1 MTSTTNIETEAFVVD
16 SPNAPFKLTP
26 IVLDEMREDEFLIE
40 MKYSGICHTE
50 LVWQAN
56 QLPGLSDPPAIFG
69 HEGAGIVRAMGA
81 NVHDKSIQVGDPVL
95 LSHSFCR
102 TCKRCTSGHPSYC
115 DNGMLN
121 LMGTRSDGSTTSKRK
136 SDGQVLKSQF
146 FGQSSF
152 SRLSIVREACVV
164 KFPGNAED
172 MGIFAACGC
181 GFQTG
186 AGTVLNIL
194 KPKPDESVVIFGMGS
209 VGLTALMGAKHLKVK
224 QIVAVDLTDS
234 RLQMAKELGATHVV
248 NSKDVADMPKHITEL
263 TSGGAAFCIDCT
275 GVPKVIETMI
285 DCIAPLG
292 TAASVGM
299 APAGS
304 KVTLDPATFM
314 LSNKRLIGCTEGD
327 SVPYEFIPKLISM
340 QQRGEFPIEKLCTFY
355 PYTEMDKALADMH
368 NGSAIKPVIQW

>member
-1 MTSTTNIETEAFVVD
+1 M
-16 SPNAPFKLTP
+16 LTCK
-26 IVLDEMREDEFLIE
+26 MLI
-40 MKYSGICHTE
+40 SGNQE

-69 HEGAGIVRAMGA
+69 HEGAGIVKAIGA
-81 NVHDKSIQVGDPVL
+81 KVHDKSIKVGDPVL

-115 DNGMLN
+115 EQGMSN
-121 LMGTRSDGSTTSKRK
+121 FMGTRNDGSTTSKRK
-136 SDGQVLKSQF
+136 SDGKVLKSQF

-152 SRLSIVREACVV
+152 SRLSVVREACVV
-164 KFPGNAED
+164 KFPGKADE

-209 VGLTALMGAKHLKVK
+209 VGLTALMGAKHLKVE
-224 QIVAVDLTDS
+224 QIIAVDLTES

-248 NSKDVADMPKHITEL
+248 NSKDVADIPKHITEL
-263 TSGGAAFCIDCT
+263 TNGGAAFCIDCT

-292 TAASVGM
+292 
-299 APAGS
+299 
-304 KVTLDPATFM
+304 
-314 LSNKRLIGCTEGD
+314 
-327 SVPYEFIPKLISM
+327 
-340 QQRGEFPIEKLCTFY
+340 
-355 PYTEMDKALADMH
+355 
-368 NGSAIKPVIQW
+368 